1 MMTRR
6 KFARIMRA
14 KRVAL
19 ETAGSLRACVNNTMI
34 SNVLSSEENQ
44 KIEDVEDILRK
55 ANELIK

>member
-1 MMTRR
+1 
-6 KFARIMRA
+6 MRA